1 MTKTGRHLII
11 HALSP
16 VKPSPQIGMHL
27 SV

>member
-1 MTKTGRHLII
+1 MTKTEGHLII

-27 SV
+27 ST